1 MTMKKYL
8 LLVLVLAVM
17 LVTSGEVFADALY
30 SNSPDDNVSIEVLT
44 STAAGPVK
52 APSNINSNHRL
63 LGYLFFSTTAGNV
76 GIYDA
81 TQANAMAGTG
91 LIGEDSVIATGS
103 TQTWFVFP
111 YDIGTGIQ
119 VIFSAADGVITLYY
133 E

>member
-1 MTMKKYL
+1 MRKYFL
-8 LLVLVLAVM
+8 FALILAVM
-17 LVTSGEVFADALY
+17 LVTAGTAYADALY
-30 SNSPDDNVSIEVLT
+30 SNSPDDNLSIEVLT
-44 STAAGPVK
+44 STAAGSIK
-52 APSNINSNHRL
+52 APSNITSNNRL
-63 LGYLFFSTTAGNV
+63 LGYLFLSTTAGTV

-103 TQTWFVFP
+103 TQVWFAFP
-111 YDIGTGIQ
+111 YNISVGIQ